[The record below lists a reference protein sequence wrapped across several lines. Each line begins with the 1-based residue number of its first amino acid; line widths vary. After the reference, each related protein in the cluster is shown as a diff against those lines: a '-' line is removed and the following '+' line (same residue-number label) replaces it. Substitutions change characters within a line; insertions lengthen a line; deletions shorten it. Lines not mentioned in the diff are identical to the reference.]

1 MHWHGIAV
9 TVTGGAGL
17 LGSHLVEHLAACGAR
32 LRVLD
37 TLVAAHAGHN
47 VQAEFIQA
55 DIRDPQQITAAIAN
69 PRACEGQPGLAFDV
83 NVAGTKQVLD
93 AAQGAQRV
101 VFLSSA
107 AVYGEPVRL
116 PMDEGHPLNGQD
128 VYALSKLAAE
138 QVCRMYLRRGLPI
151 TIIRN
156 FNTFGPRQSTDFLI
170 PQVITQ
176 ALQTGR
182 IEIRHREPIRDY
194 LYVEDLVEAL
204 RMVVE
209 TDATRGETLNV
220 GSGLGIQT
228 GTLADHL
235 AAILGAPV
243 HCLDKPG
250 TGSRALI
257 ADTSK
262 LRRVAGWSP
271 RVPFEEGLARTV
283 AYYRQGA
290 AAPCTRTRGY

>member
-1 MHWHGIAV
+1 MHWSGVVV
-9 TVTGGAGL
+9 TVTGGAGF
-17 LGSHLVEHLAACGAR
+17 LGRHLVERLAARGAR

-37 TLVAAHAGHN
+37 TLAAAHATPNGP
-47 VQAEFIQA
+47 AECIQA
-55 DIRDPQQITAAIAN
+55 DIRDPQQITAAIAGSEVVFHLAALAH
-69 PRACEGQPGLAFDV
+69 PRVCEGQPGLAFDV
-83 NVAGTKQVLD
+83 NVAGTKHVLE
-93 AAQGAQRV
+93 AASGARRV

-107 AVYGEPVRL
+107 AVYGDPVRL
-116 PMDEGHPLNGQD
+116 PMDEGHPLDGQD
-128 VYALSKLAAE
+128 VYARSKLAAE
-138 QVCRMYLRRGLPI
+138 QVCRMYLRRGLPL

-156 FNTFGPRQSTDFLI
+156 FNTFGPRQSPALLI

-182 IEIRHREPIRDY
+182 IDIRNREPIRDY

-235 AAILGAPV
+235 AALLGVPV
-243 HCLDKPG
+243 RCLDQPV

-257 ADTSK
+257 ADTRK
-262 LRRVAGWSP
+262 LHRLTGWAP
-271 RVPFEEGLARTV
+271 TVPFEEGLARTV
-283 AYYRQGA
+283 ASYR
-290 AAPCTRTRGY
+290 